1 MVIGKSLGFAA
12 LMALAALNRWRFGP
26 RLLAGETAAVPALQR
41 TIKAEWALIA
51 VLLAAT
57 AVMTSL
63 YAPEHL
69 EGSFAPEHEVA
80 PAH

>member
-1 MVIGKSLGFAA
+1 MVLGKSLAFAA

-26 RLLAGETAAVPALQR
+26 GLLAGDAAAVPALKR
-41 TIKAEWALIA
+41 TIKIEWVLIVA
-51 VLLAAT
+51 VLAAT

-69 EGSFAPEHEVA
+69 GGAFAPGHEGA
-80 PAH
+80 PSH